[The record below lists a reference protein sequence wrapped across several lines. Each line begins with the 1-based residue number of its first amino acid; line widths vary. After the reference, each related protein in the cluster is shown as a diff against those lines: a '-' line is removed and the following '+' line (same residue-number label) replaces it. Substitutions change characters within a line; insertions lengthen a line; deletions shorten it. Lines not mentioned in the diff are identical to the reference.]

1 MFSASADLY
10 DAIYGAFKDYAAESA
25 AVARLLRGANP
36 RCMTVLDLGVE
47 QVNTLG
53 AWREPGS
60 SSMVWT
66 LSQRLFVSH
75 ARSIPKADFSKRT

>member
-25 AVARLLRGANP
+25 AVAQLLRGANP
-36 RCMTVLDLGVE
+36 RCMTVLDVGCG

-53 AWREPGS
+53 VWPRPGS
-60 SSMVWT
+60 SSMAWT
-66 LSQRLFVSH
+66 LSQHLFASH
-75 ARSIPKADFSKRT
+75 ARSIPKGSFSKRI